1 MAIGFFESISIAQNA
16 VGRLRLTR
24 WQLTKLIA
32 TSAWNSTPF
41 FEIFF
46 YGIAIYFGYILARII
61 YRLNF
66 HPLAKYP
73 GPKLAAASQ
82 LWFAR
87 SWYYGNYFQDI
98 EELHKKYGDFV
109 RTGPNELSIATVQS
123 FNDIYGLV
131 GKNTHA
137 TFIKSDFYDVGEKEL
152 TIVSERDVDK
162 HREVRRILAPGFT
175 TAALARQEGI
185 IHEYVDLF
193 ISQVSKLG
201 VKDPIDVKEWYKYLT
216 FDISGELT
224 FGEPF
229 GALKAAKNH
238 FWISLI
244 HDTGHIWAI
253 SAIFRRYPALWPL
266 IFFIAPRDLR
276 NAFEKH
282 QALTREKVRARIA
295 RRNEIKHVD
304 FFTNLL
310 SEKSRDQ
317 SEKFMLAQA
326 TLLVIGGSDT
336 TSLFLTAVTY
346 FLLTNPQSLTRLQEE
361 VRGAFHDGKDIDN
374 TATLELKYLAAVIEE
389 GLRLLPSIPLG
400 LTRVSPGATV
410 DGEFI
415 PKGVC
420 FSHSHSFL
428 SIHPFAALRLHMHLD
443 TVVSTANWTTSHSEK
458 FFADAQAFHPER
470 WLSKTHSFYNPRFS
484 NDNRN
489 AARPFSL
496 GSRSCLGMRLAYL
509 EARIILAKLV
519 YKFDWEL
526 KNGKDIDWYRDI
538 KLEGFLTLPELWV
551 TFKPV
556 HGKANG
562 NENESAKASN

>member
-1 MAIGFFESISIAQNA
+1 MAVGFFESISIARNA
-16 VGRLRLTR
+16 VGRLRLSR
-24 WQLTKLIA
+24 WQLTKLIVK
-32 TSAWNSTPF
+32 SAWTSTPF
-41 FEIFF
+41 TKGFV
-46 YGIAIYFGYILARII
+46 YSIAIYLGYLFIRTI
-61 YRLNF
+61 YRLYF
-66 HPLAKYP
+66 HPLAKFP
-73 GPKLAAASQ
+73 GPRLAAVSQ

-87 SWYYGNYFQDI
+87 SWYYGKYFQDI
-98 EELHKKYGDFV
+98 EELHKQYGDFV
-109 RTGPNELSIATVQS
+109 RTAPNELSIATVQS
-123 FNDIYGLV
+123 FNDIYGQV
-131 GKNTHA
+131 GRNTHA

-162 HREVRRILAPGFT
+162 HKEIRRILAPGFT

-193 ISQVSKLG
+193 ISQLSKLA
-201 VKDPIDVKEWYKYLT
+201 VKEPVDVKEWYKYLT

-229 GALKAAKNH
+229 GALNAAKNH

-253 SAIFRRYPALWPL
+253 SAIFRRYPVLWPL
-266 IFFIAPRDLR
+266 LFLVAPRDLR
-276 NAFEKH
+276 TAFEKH
-282 QALTREKVRARIA
+282 QALTREKVRSRIA

-336 TSLFLTAVTY
+336 TSLFLTGVTY
-346 FLLTNPQSLTRLQEE
+346 FLLTNPESLKRLQEE
-361 VRGAFHDGKDIDN
+361 VRGAFHDGKEIDN

-400 LTRVSPGATV
+400 LTRVSPGAVV
-410 DGEFI
+410 DGQFI
-415 PKGVC
+415 PKG
-420 FSHSHSFL
+420 
-428 SIHPFAALRLHMHLD
+428 

-470 WLSKTHSFYNPRFS
+470 WLPKSHAYYNPRFS

-496 GSRSCLGMRLAYL
+496 GSRSCLGMRLAYV

-519 YKFDWEL
+519 YTFDWEL

-538 KLEGFLTLPELWV
+538 KLEGFLTLPEVWV
-551 TFKPV
+551 SFKPV
-556 HGKANG
+556 HGKHNG
-562 NENESAKASN
+562 TVNGSAKV